1 VSDDPGAGPLVPR
14 PGATPYVEEAL
25 SADAAV
31 ERESGRW
38 VVYLDVVLAS
48 GAVRRRCGDWPDE
61 RRALVAAREIER
73 NARRHIV
80 PAPHSRAGADD
91 DPTGSTAPT

>member
-1 VSDDPGAGPLVPR
+1 VSDDAPLVPR

-25 SADAAV
+25 SADALV
-31 ERESGRW
+31 VQENGRW

-61 RRALVAAREIER
+61 RRALVAAREIQR
-73 NARRHIV
+73 NSRRHIR
-80 PAPHSRAGADD
+80 PAPQ
-91 DPTGSTAPT
+91 TGGDSTG

>member
-1 VSDDPGAGPLVPR
+1 MSDDGPLVPR

-25 SADAAV
+25 SADAV
-31 ERESGRW
+31 VLQERGRW

-61 RRALVAAREIER
+61 RRASIAAREIER
-73 NARRHIV
+73 NSRRHIR
-80 PAPHSRAGADD
+80 PAPHTDGDS
-91 DPTGSTAPT
+91 TG

>member
-1 VSDDPGAGPLVPR
+1 MSDDAPLVPR

-25 SADAAV
+25 SADARV
-31 ERESGRW
+31 EQEHGRW

-61 RRALVAAREIER
+61 RRARIAAREIER
-73 NARRHIV
+73 NSRRHIR
-80 PAPHSRAGADD
+80 PAPHTDGDSAG
-91 DPTGSTAPT
+91 

>member
-1 VSDDPGAGPLVPR
+1 MSDDPGAGGLVPR

-25 SADAAV
+25 SADAVV
-31 ERESGRW
+31 EREHGRF

-61 RRALVAAREIER
+61 RRALVAAREIQR

-91 DPTGSTAPT
+91 GPEGSTSTT

>member
-1 VSDDPGAGPLVPR
+1 MSDDAPLVPR

-25 SADAAV
+25 SADAVV
-31 ERESGRW
+31 EQERGRW

-61 RRALVAAREIER
+61 RRARIAAREIER
-73 NARRHIV
+73 NSRRHIP
-80 PAPHSRAGADD
+80 PAPH
-91 DPTGSTAPT
+91 TGPEHDG